1 MVHHC
6 ERLFHGEVRDEVE
19 EPIVVEDDER
29 VGATLKSLDP
39 GAGVVHA
46 APFRPERRRGQ
57 GDHDTPGRLGELR
70 EKRGNPGARAAAE
83 ADRDEREIRVAN
95 LIPQL
100 LFCELGASLPDVRTT
115 SRPHPPRYAAA
126 DEDLAVRLNGIEV
139 YRIRVHDD
147 GASPVDADPMEAMD
161 GIAAGT
167 PASDHEDPRPRG
179 RERIEERLVP
189 RSLCGLEAHP

>member
-46 APFRPERRRGQ
+46 APFRPEWRRGQ

-70 EKRGNPGARAAAE
+70 EKRGNPGARAAVE
-83 ADRDEREIRVAN
+83 ATSARAPQGSRVPGHLASGRP
-95 LIPQL
+95 LPWP
-100 LFCELGASLPDVRTT
+100 CGAAGGRTPGPRCGPRPPRT
-115 SRPHPPRYAAA
+115 RSRP
-126 DEDLAVRLNGIEV
+126 
-139 YRIRVHDD
+139 
-147 GASPVDADPMEAMD
+147 
-161 GIAAGT
+161 T
-167 PASDHEDPRPRG
+167 
-179 RERIEERLVP
+179 
-189 RSLCGLEAHP
+189 

>member
-29 VGATLKSLDP
+29 VGATLKSLES
-39 GAGVVHA
+39 GAVVAHA

-57 GDHDTPGRLGELR
+57 RDHDTPGRLGELR
-70 EKRGNPGARAAAE
+70 EKRGNPGARAATE
-83 ADRDEREIRVAN
+83 ADRDEREIGVTN

-100 LFCELGASLPDVRTT
+100 LFCELGASLPDVRTP
-115 SRPHPPRYAAA
+115 SRAHPSSHAAA
-126 DEDLAVRLNGIEV
+126 DENLAVRLNGIEV
-139 YRIRVHDD
+139 HRIRVHDD
-147 GASPVDADPMEAMD
+147 RPSPVDANPMEAMD

-167 PASDHEDPRPRG
+167 PASDYEDPWP
-179 RERIEERLVP
+179 REREGIEERLVP

>member
-1 MVHHC
+1 M
-6 ERLFHGEVRDEVE
+6 
-19 EPIVVEDDER
+19 
-29 VGATLKSLDP
+29 KSLDP

-46 APFRPERRRGQ
+46 APFRPEWRRGQ

-83 ADRDEREIRVAN
+83 ADRDEREIGVAN

-100 LFCELGASLPDVRTT
+100 LFCELGAPLANVRTP
-115 SRPHPPRYAAA
+115 SRTHPPSHAAA
-126 DEDLAVRLNGIEV
+126 DENLAVRLNGIEV
-139 YRIRVHDD
+139 HRIRVHDD
-147 GASPVDADPMEAMD
+147 SASPVDADPMEAMD

-167 PASDHEDPRPRG
+167 PASDHEDPRPRE
-179 RERIEERLVP
+179 REGIEERLVP